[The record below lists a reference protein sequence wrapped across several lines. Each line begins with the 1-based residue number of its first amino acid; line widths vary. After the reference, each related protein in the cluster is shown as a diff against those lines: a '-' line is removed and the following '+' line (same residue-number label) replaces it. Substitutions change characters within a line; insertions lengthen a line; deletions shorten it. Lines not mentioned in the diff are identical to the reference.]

1 MPAIVRRQLRT
12 TGRKGIGAALIF
24 PATSTTPAA
33 AAAHGY
39 FHVYVQQASAY
50 SSLSHGLLSGSGPA
64 MGGWRRR
71 RLNQSCVHHQ
81 QHGFNMHDYL
91 RGLVELYRKR
101 AWSSSSTCTRP
112 RSGGA
117 PEQRHTGTQPQPL
130 PVLRGTITAAT
141 TTPQPQPPTA
151 IPSQGGILSHRRAY
165 STSTS
170 SSDSSSSTH
179 PTTNQKPIPSLNF
192 DRIST
197 LIPNQSPTGTT
208 SLWYIA
214 ATAALLAFHQEATV
228 GELWR
233 YIIQRCADESA
244 NNKTNVS
251 EEARQQQL
259 LIIARRIRESCLKA
273 SVLVGFPRAI
283 NALTTLHTT
292 ITTTHPHTLLPAL
305 LADSA
310 HPLRAN
316 LSTPTRYAR
325 GKEFFSRIYSKHT
338 ERVLESMGASS
349 GGDLSYFAVSSVYG
363 DLMAEMSVVGA
374 AETGV
379 LEFVCC
385 LGDGVGM
392 QGKGHFFGCRNLGV
406 SGAEMMGVI
415 ELVREIA
422 GQVGVEFPGDREE
435 FLFLK
440 RAAAW

>member
-1 MPAIVRRQLRT
+1 
-12 TGRKGIGAALIF
+12 
-24 PATSTTPAA
+24 
-33 AAAHGY
+33 
-39 FHVYVQQASAY
+39 
-50 SSLSHGLLSGSGPA
+50 
-64 MGGWRRR
+64 
-71 RLNQSCVHHQ
+71 
-81 QHGFNMHDYL
+81 MHDYL

-101 AWSSSSTCTRP
+101 ASSSSSASTRS

-117 PEQRHTGTQPQPL
+117 PGQRHTETQPQPVL
-130 PVLRGTITAAT
+130 PQPVLRGTITAAT
-141 TTPQPQPPTA
+141 TTPQPQPPTT

-170 SSDSSSSTH
+170 SSDSTPSTTPSSSTH
-179 PTTNQKPIPSLNF
+179 PTTSQKPIPSLNF

-208 SLWYIA
+208 SLWYLA

-228 GELWR
+228 GALWR
-233 YIIQRCADESA
+233 YISQRCADESA
-244 NNKTNVS
+244 NNQTNVS

-259 LIIARRIRESCLKA
+259 LTIARRIRESCLKA

-283 NALTTLHTT
+283 NALTTLHNT
-292 ITTTHPHTLLPAL
+292 ISTTHPTTLIPHL

-316 LSTPTRYAR
+316 LSTPARYAR